1 MRSELSDLVE
11 ELEKKLSTKPKPNA
25 D

>member
-1 MRSELSDLVE
+1 MRSELSDLVQ
-11 ELEKKLSTKPKPNA
+11 ELEKKLSTQPKPNA